1 MRPQNRRGTLTKTT
15 EKETTKDTEHT
26 ENGAQGKPE
35 NALSTLKR
43 ATSQLVFEQESYRIL
58 GACFEVYKDKGCGF
72 LEGVYQDC
80 LSIEFRLQDIPHTV
94 QPPLRLT
101 YKGEVVPHVYVPDFV
116 CFEKVVVELKA
127 TAKIADDHRAQLH
140 NYLKASGMKLGLL
153 INFGH
158 YPGLEYERIVR

>member
-1 MRPQNRRGTLTKTT
+1 MERKTT
-15 EKETTKDTEHT
+15 EDTKHT
-26 ENGAQGKPE
+26 EDGAQGKPQD
-35 NALSTLKR
+35 ALSTLKK
-43 ATSQLVFEQESYRIL
+43 ATALLVFEQESYRIL

-80 LSIEFRLQDIPHTV
+80 LSIEFRLQNIPHTA

-101 YKGEVVPHVYVPDFV
+101 YKGESLAHVYVPDFV

-127 TAKIADDHRAQLH
+127 AAKLADDHRAQLH

-158 YPGLEYERIVR
+158 YPGLEHERIVR